1 MGHQSDHLTQII
13 CSLSLFLPPH
23 PFHGRKNKGTLWD
36 GIYSAVVASA
46 IVTFH
51 HRATPP
57 AFPITLNFQ
66 DVSESAQS
74 KLDQMD
80 ARLQIFPGPLKEL

>member
-1 MGHQSDHLTQII
+1 M
-13 CSLSLFLPPH
+13 
-23 PFHGRKNKGTLWD
+23 
-36 GIYSAVVASA
+36 
-46 IVTFH
+46 TFH
-51 HRATPP
+51 HGATPP

-80 ARLQIFPGPLKEL
+80 AWLQIFPGPLKEL